1 MVLSALAMSVR
12 NTIQTRRVATR
23 RWTHRAILVLRV
35 SALFFGTKAYCQNTE
50 IVLKK
55 PLSSRTLSGHVRLE
69 RDSAG
74 LAGVLVEVC
83 DAQWKKPIVST
94 TTDSDGAFSFQGFKT
109 NKIYYLRLSIRNA
122 DTLLVKVNLKSS
134 GPKELL
140 LAMTNAT

>member
-1 MVLSALAMSVR
+1 
-12 NTIQTRRVATR
+12 
-23 RWTHRAILVLRV
+23 
-35 SALFFGTKAYCQNTE
+35 
-50 IVLKK
+50 
-55 PLSSRTLSGHVRLE
+55 LSGHVRLE